1 MISLKKNVMMRTCL
15 AATALILL
23 AIGCDVRNKDKE
35 ATSATTASTGIN
47 TASAQSTTAQI
58 IDSVHDFGEISE
70 GAIVEFNFR
79 FKNTGTAP
87 LVVTNVSA
95 SCGCTVPEKPEQ
107 PIRPGET
114 GFIKAKFD
122 SDKRP
127 GETMKTVTVTS
138 NTSPAFPELI
148 LKGKVLP
155 KKAN

>member
-1 MISLKKNVMMRTCL
+1 MISLKKNVMLKTAM
-15 AATALILL
+15 AAALLIFLTT
-23 AIGCDVRNKDKE
+23 GCDVRNKDKE
-35 ATSATTASTGIN
+35 VSTTTANAGVVPSE
-47 TASAQSTTAQI
+47 STTVEI
-58 IDSVHDFGEISE
+58 IDSIYNFGEIAE
-70 GAIVEFNFR
+70 GEIVEFNFR
-79 FKNTGTAP
+79 FKNTGKAP

-138 NTSPAFPELI
+138 NTAPPFPELI

-155 KKAN
+155 KKVN

>member
-1 MISLKKNVMMRTCL
+1 MISLKKNVMMRTTVV
-15 AATALILL
+15 AAFLL
-23 AIGCDVRNKDKE
+23 LLTSGCDVRNKDKVATTT
-35 ATSATTASTGIN
+35 ATSVPLAS
-47 TASAQSTTAQI
+47 SESTTVEI
-58 IDSVHDFGEISE
+58 IDSVHNFGEIAE
-70 GAIVEFNFR
+70 GEIVEFNFR
-79 FKNTGTAP
+79 FKNTGNAP

-155 KKAN
+155 KKTN

>member
-1 MISLKKNVMMRTCL
+1 MISLKENVMMRTTVV
-15 AATALILL
+15 AAFLL
-23 AIGCDVRNKDKE
+23 LLTSGCDVRNKDKVATTT
-35 ATSATTASTGIN
+35 ATSAPLAS
-47 TASAQSTTAQI
+47 SESTTVEI
-58 IDSVHDFGEISE
+58 IDSVHNFGEIAE
-70 GAIVEFNFR
+70 GEIVEFNFR
-79 FKNTGTAP
+79 FKNTGNAP

>member
-1 MISLKKNVMMRTCL
+1 MISLKKNDMMRTSL
-15 AATALILL
+15 AVCALIFLT
-23 AIGCDVRNKDKE
+23 IGCDVRNKDKV
-35 ATSATTASTGIN
+35 ASTDTPATTNVQAMP
-47 TASAQSTTAQI
+47 AQTTTVQI
-58 IDSVHDFGEISE
+58 IDSVHDFGEVAE
-70 GAIVEFNFR
+70 GEIVEFNFR

>member
-1 MISLKKNVMMRTCL
+1 MISLKENFMMRTFL
-15 AATALILL
+15 AACTLTLLIT
-23 AIGCDVRNKDKE
+23 GCDVRNKDKE
-35 ATSATTASTGIN
+35 ATAATTP
-47 TASAQSTTAQI
+47 TAAANAMPAQSTTVQI
-58 IDSVHDFGEISE
+58 LDSVYNFGEIAE
-70 GAIVEFNFR
+70 GEIVEFNFR
-79 FKNTGTAP
+79 FKNTGTEP

-127 GETMKTVTVTS
+127 GETLKTVTVTS

>member
-1 MISLKKNVMMRTCL
+1 MISLKKNVMMRTTV
-15 AATALILL
+15 AAAFLFLL
-23 AIGCDVRNKDKE
+23 TTGCDVRNKDKVATTTTADSTV
-35 ATSATTASTGIN
+35 ATS
-47 TASAQSTTAQI
+47 QSTTVQI
-58 IDSVHDFGEISE
+58 IDSVHNFGEIAE
-70 GAIVEFNFR
+70 GEIVEFNFR
-79 FKNTGTAP
+79 FKNTGDAP